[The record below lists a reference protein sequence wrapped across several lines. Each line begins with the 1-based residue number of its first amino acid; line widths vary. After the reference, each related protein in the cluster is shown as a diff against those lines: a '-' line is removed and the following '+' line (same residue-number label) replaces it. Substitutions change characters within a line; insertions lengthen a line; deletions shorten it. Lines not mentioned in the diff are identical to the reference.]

1 VIPLG
6 FVHRHVPEED
16 QQSDAVLVVENN
28 DLREDETG
36 TEKRLTWPHDH
47 TVALIDVVQ
56 THYEEMY
63 DVKKRKHFW
72 MVISQEL
79 ESLCAPVC

>member
-28 DLREDETG
+28 DLRKDETG
-36 TEKRLTWPHDH
+36 PEKRLTWPHDH

-72 MVISQEL
+72 VDISQEL